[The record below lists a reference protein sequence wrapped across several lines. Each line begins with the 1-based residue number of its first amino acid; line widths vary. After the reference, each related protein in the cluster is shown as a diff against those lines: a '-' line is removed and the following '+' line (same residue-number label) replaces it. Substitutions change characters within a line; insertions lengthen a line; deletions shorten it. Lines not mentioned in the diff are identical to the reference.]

1 MSVIKPSDLTERSTA
16 LREDNSLNS
25 MPTLFHLLNDLQSVG
40 GLRAIDVQFG
50 LFIYQKQ
57 RLDSSDSIFEPQDNT
72 NTNTNTKPDEQIAIQ
87 MGVLACLLSHEFGRG
102 HICIHLKTFDIVE
115 ALSLSF
121 WFHLHPEL
129 RQKYA
134 TILVQ
139 WQHWDWSD
147 ICQQAFICQK
157 TSIHA
162 QTFADGQDQKV
173 DEGSQLRALP
183 LVFEQSADGDRVY
196 LTRYWHYERQV
207 ASGFLQRSQSLV
219 FSSSQKKAMKSTL
232 DSLFRRDYT
241 HLWQAL
247 KQADISDAVTRQRA
261 VCEYLDVE
269 KPDDLDFQSIESV
282 LVSAKTVD
290 DLNVLDKL
298 VPESVCLNWQKVA
311 AAVALTRQFS
321 VISGGPG
328 TGKTT
333 TVAKLLAALMSQ
345 SQASAN
351 SLIIKLVAPTGKAA
365 ARLTE
370 SIGLAVAQLPIDNTM
385 KAMMPTQSSTIHRL
399 LGARPNSVQFKH
411 NKANPLHVDILV
423 VDEAS
428 MVDLPMMYRLLEAL
442 PSHARLILLG
452 DKDQLASVEAG
463 AILGD
468 ICLFSELGYQ
478 PDYAKQLSEL
488 TGFQCLP
495 NALNGHDVADSLCML
510 RKSYRFHAR
519 SGIGQ
524 LAKAINGGHSKQV
537 ESIWRQGFMDI
548 ALHPLPS
555 LSSSSAV
562 DISPAQAWKVAQT
575 ELLDLMVEGY
585 RPYCELIHTAE
596 PIASVQGDL
605 FADVSDKVME
615 KAAMEAKAKSV
626 LKAFSHARLLCAVR
640 EGDYGVQG
648 MNQMIELALTKHG
661 FIHPA
666 TDEPWYVGKPI
677 MVNKNDAALGLHNGD
692 IGICLLDKS
701 EQTPRLRVYFEM
713 PDGRIK
719 GVLPSRVPQHDVAF
733 AMTIHKSQGSEFEH
747 TVLLLPA
754 KMSQILTRELI
765 YTGVTRAKSRLNLF
779 ANPHVLAQSVAIKTL
794 RTSGLSER
802 LSRS

>member
-1 MSVIKPSDLTERSTA
+1 MPVIEPSDLTECSA
-16 LREDNSLNS
+16 VLREDSSLNT
-25 MPTLFHLLNDLQSVG
+25 MPTLFRLLNDLQSVG

-57 RLDSSDSIFEPQDNT
+57 RLDSSAPILEPQDNA
-72 NTNTNTKPDEQIAIQ
+72 NTKPDEKIAIQ
-87 MGVLACLLSHEFGRG
+87 IGVLACLLSHEFGRG

-115 ALSLSF
+115 ALSLNF

-134 TILVQ
+134 CALVE
-139 WQHWDWSD
+139 WQHWDWRD
-147 ICQQAFICQK
+147 VCQQAFICQK
-157 TSIHA
+157 TTIHA
-162 QTFADGQDQKV
+162 QAFAGEQDQKV
-173 DEGSQLRALP
+173 DEGSQLRAFP
-183 LVFEQSADGDRVY
+183 LVFEQSADGGRVY
-196 LTRYWHYERQV
+196 LARYWHYERQV

-219 FSSSQKKAMKSTL
+219 FSSTQKKVMKSTL
-232 DSLFRRDYT
+232 DRLFSRDYT
-241 HLWQAL
+241 YLWQAL

-269 KPDDLDFQSIESV
+269 KPDDLDFQEIESV
-282 LVSAKTVD
+282 LVHAKTVD
-290 DLNVLDKL
+290 DLDRLDKL

-345 SQASAN
+345 SQASEN
-351 SLIIKLVAPTGKAA
+351 FPIIKLVAPTGKAA

-370 SIGLAVAQLPIDNTM
+370 SIGLAVAQLPVDDTM
-385 KAMMPTQSSTIHRL
+385 KAMIPTQSSTIHRL
-399 LGARPNSVQFKH
+399 LGARPNTVQFKH

-428 MVDLPMMYRLLEAL
+428 MVDLPMMHRLLEAL

-468 ICLFSELGYQ
+468 ICLFSEVGYQ
-478 PDYAKQLSEL
+478 PDYAKQLGEL
-488 TGFQCLP
+488 TGFQYLP
-495 NALNGHDVADSLCML
+495 KAANGHDIADSLCML

-524 LAKAINGGHSKQV
+524 LAKAINAGNAKQV
-537 ESIWRQGFMDI
+537 ESIWRQGFLDI
-548 ALHPLPS
+548 SFHPLPT
-555 LSSSSAV
+555 LSSSGAF
-562 DISPAQAWKVAQT
+562 DISPTEAWKVAQT

-585 RPYCELIHTAE
+585 RPYCESIDSAE
-596 PIASVQGDL
+596 SIAPVQGDL
-605 FADVSDKVME
+605 FADVNHKVME
-615 KAAMEAKAKSV
+615 KASMELKAKSV

-640 EGDYGVQG
+640 EGEYGVQG
-648 MNQMIELALTKHG
+648 MNQMIEQALTKSG
-661 FIHPA
+661 FIHPVA
-666 TDEPWYVGKPI
+666 DEPWYVGKPI
-677 MVNKNDAALGLHNGD
+677 MVNKNDSTLGLHNGD

-701 EQTPRLRVYFEM
+701 EQEPRLRVYFEM

-747 TVLLLPA
+747 TVLLLPE
-754 KMSQILTRELI
+754 KMNQILTRELI

-779 ANPHVLAQSVAIKTL
+779 ANPHVLAQGVSIKTL

-802 LSRS
+802 LSCS

>member
-57 RLDSSDSIFEPQDNT
+57 RLDSSDPIFEPQDNA
-72 NTNTNTKPDEQIAIQ
+72 NTNAHTKPDEQIAIQ

-269 KPDDLDFQSIESV
+269 KPDDLDFQRIESV